1 LQRRIEIKALLKDAK
16 GLKIIMKEILLT
28 GDTPTGKLHLGHY
41 VGSLESR
48 LRLQDEYDCFFI
60 IANMHAFTTNITN
73 PELIRKSVLDIT
85 LDYLSVGLDPDKS
98 TIFLQSEIPAIADL
112 TFYFSMLISHS
123 RLMRNPTIKSEIQD
137 KGLGDK
143 YPFGFLLYPIGQI
156 ADILAFR
163 ANIVPVGEDQ
173 LPHLELA
180 NEVVRKFNNLYCG
193 VNLTEDNQDIDY
205 VSLGGLFP
213 HVKPLVGRIK
223 RLVGITG
230 PDGNGNLLKMSKS
243 LNNSILLSDDADTV
257 SKKIMKMYTDPN
269 RLRATDPGTVENN
282 PLWIFH
288 DAFNH
293 DKSWVEDAKE
303 QYRKGQ
309 TGDVVCKKKL
319 VDVINDLLEPIRQ
332 KRKHY
337 ENNEDLL
344 INVLK
349 QGSDKA
355 NEVAEN
361 TLKSVKESVKQFYF

>member
-1 LQRRIEIKALLKDAK
+1 
-16 GLKIIMKEILLT
+16 M
-28 GDTPTGKLHLGHY
+28 
-41 VGSLESR
+41 
-48 LRLQDEYDCFFI
+48 
-60 IANMHAFTTNITN
+60 
-73 PELIRKSVLDIT
+73 
-85 LDYLSVGLDPDKS
+85 
-98 TIFLQSEIPAIADL
+98 
-112 TFYFSMLISHS
+112 
-123 RLMRNPTIKSEIQD
+123 
-137 KGLGDK
+137 
-143 YPFGFLLYPIGQI
+143 
-156 ADILAFR
+156 
-163 ANIVPVGEDQ
+163 
-173 LPHLELA
+173 
-180 NEVVRKFNNLYCG
+180 
-193 VNLTEDNQDIDY
+193 
-205 VSLGGLFP
+205 FP

-269 RLRATDPGTVENN
+269 RLRATDPGTV
-282 PLWIFH
+282 
-288 DAFNH
+288 

>member
-1 LQRRIEIKALLKDAK
+1 
-16 GLKIIMKEILLT
+16 MKQILLT

-48 LRLQDEYDCFFI
+48 LKMQDDYNCFFI
-60 IANMHAFTTNITN
+60 IANMHAFTTNVTD
-73 PELIRKSVLDIT
+73 PKAIRQSVLDIT
-85 LDYLSVGLDPDKS
+85 LDYLSVGLDPKKS

-156 ADILAFR
+156 ADILAFK
-163 ANIVPVGEDQ
+163 ANVVPVGEDQ

-180 NEVVRKFNNLYCG
+180 NEVVRKFNHLYCG
-193 VNLTEDNQDIDY
+193 VNITEDNQDADY

-213 HVKPLVGRIK
+213 YVNPLVGRIK
-223 RLVGITG
+223 RLVGING
-230 PDGNGNLLKMSKS
+230 PDENGNLLKMSKS

-269 RLRATDPGTVENN
+269 RLRANDPGTVENN

-293 DKSWVEDAKE
+293 DKKWVEETKE
-303 QYRKGQ
+303 LYRSGGI
-309 TGDVVCKKKL
+309 GDVVCKKKL
-319 VDVINDLLEPIRQ
+319 VEVINDLLEPIRQ
-332 KRKHY
+332 RRKEY
-337 ENNEDLL
+337 EDNQDLL
-344 INVLK
+344 IQVLK
-349 QGSDKA
+349 EGSDKA
-355 NEVAEN
+355 NEVAEK
-361 TLKSVKESVKQFYF
+361 TLKEVKAAVYQDYF